1 MLLEDSMMTTLHIS
15 DISPHQDNPRKDLG
29 DLEELT
35 ESIEKNGIMQNLT
48 VVPVD
53 EDNPVKYICLIGHRR
68 LAAAKKAGVY
78 SVPARI
84 VFGLTH
90 RDQVGIML
98 EENMQRNDL
107 TIVEQAQGFQMML
120 DLGETEES
128 IAEKTGFSRTTVRH
142 RLQLAKLDQKEL
154 KRRQDDEGFQLS
166 LKDLYALEK
175 VKDINKRNEILKGA
189 FSSNEIRRQAEN
201 AERDEKREQTA
212 AAIMEKLKPF
222 GIKKIPKSE
231 TNWKWSG
238 KYDILKEI
246 VLDNPGEEI
255 NIELEEGETP
265 YAAIQYGSLYVCVH
279 KRKTPK
285 QIQSDEREKELNRRK
300 KAFKE
305 LCKSKY
311 EDRRMFIEGIAI
323 GTYKPY
329 ANDYAM
335 VENKCWEYAFNHYT
349 SIDKSGT
356 WEFLKGTS
364 WWDLKTDEDK
374 QAAVRE
380 LLGINKTALLVI
392 SCARAA
398 GDGSGMIGW
407 SGKLD
412 KDSSYLDEQRRIYEI
427 LKLYGYQPDEEEKQM
442 LDGTHELYTKEE

>member
-1 MLLEDSMMTTLHIS
+1 MLLDDSLLTTLHIS
-15 DISPHQDNPRKDLG
+15 DITPHPDNPRKDLG
-29 DLEELT
+29 DLEELA

-53 EDNPVKYICLIGHRR
+53 DDNPDKYICLIGHRR
-68 LAAAKKAGVY
+68 LAAAKKAGIY
-78 SVPARI
+78 QVPARI
-84 VFGLTH
+84 VFGLSH
-90 RDQVGIML
+90 KEQVGIML

-154 KRRQDDEGFQLS
+154 KKKQEDESFQLS

-175 VKDINKRNEILKGA
+175 VKDIKKRNEILKGA
-189 FSSNEIRRQAEN
+189 YSSNEIRRQAEN

-212 AAIMEKLKPF
+212 AAIMEKLKPL

-246 VLDNPGEEI
+246 ILDNPDKEI
-255 NIELEEGETP
+255 NIELKKGETP
-265 YAAIQYGSLYVCVH
+265 YAAIQYGSLYICVH

-285 QIQSDEREKELNRRK
+285 QIKSDERERDLNRRK

-311 EDRRMFIEGIAI
+311 EDRRLFIEGIAI

-335 VENKCWEYAFNHYT
+335 VENKCWEYAFEHYT
-349 SIDKSGT
+349 AISKTST

-364 WWDLKTDEDK
+364 YYDLTPEQKD
-374 QAAVRE
+374 AATQE
-380 LLGINKTALLVI
+380 LLSINKTTLLVI
-392 SCARAA
+392 ACAHGA
-398 GDGSGMIGW
+398 GDGSGMFGW
-407 SGKLD
+407 RGKFD
-412 KDSSYLDEQRRIYEI
+412 KESSYLDEQRRIYEI
-427 LKLYGYQPDEEEKQM
+427 LKLYGYQPDNEEKQM
-442 LDGTHELYTKEE
+442 LDGTHELYIKEE

>member
-1 MLLEDSMMTTLHIS
+1 MLLDDSLLTTLHIS
-15 DISPHQDNPRKDLG
+15 DITPHPDNPRKDLG
-29 DLEELT
+29 DLEELA
-35 ESIEKNGIMQNLT
+35 ESIEKTGIMQNLT
-48 VVPVD
+48 VVPD
-53 EDNPVKYICLIGHRR
+53 DDDNPDKYICLIGHRR
-68 LAAAKKAGVY
+68 LAAAKKAGIY
-78 SVPARI
+78 QVPARI
-84 VFGLTH
+84 VFGLSH
-90 RDQVGIML
+90 KEQVGIML

-154 KRRQDDEGFQLS
+154 KKKQEDESFQLS

-175 VKDINKRNEILKGA
+175 VKDIKKRNEILKGA
-189 FSSNEIRRQAEN
+189 YSSNEIRRQAEN

-212 AAIMEKLKPF
+212 AAIMEKLKPL

-246 VLDNPGEEI
+246 ILDNPDKER
-255 NIELEEGETP
+255 NIELKKGETP
-265 YAAIQYGSLYVCVH
+265 YAAIQYGSLYICVH

-285 QIQSDEREKELNRRK
+285 QIKSDERERDLNRRK

-311 EDRRMFIEGIAI
+311 EDRRLFIEGIAI

-335 VENKCWEYAFNHYT
+335 VENKCWEYAFEHYT
-349 SIDKSGT
+349 AISKTST

-364 WWDLKTDEDK
+364 YYDLTPEQKD
-374 QAAVRE
+374 AATQE
-380 LLGINKTALLVI
+380 LLSINKTTLLVI
-392 SCARAA
+392 ACAHGA
-398 GDGSGMIGW
+398 GDGSGMFGW
-407 SGKLD
+407 RGKFD
-412 KDSSYLDEQRRIYEI
+412 KESSYLDEQRRIYEI
-427 LKLYGYQPDEEEKQM
+427 LKLYGYQPDNEEKQM
-442 LDGTHELYTKEE
+442 LDGTHELYIKEE

>member
-1 MLLEDSMMTTLHIS
+1 MLFDDSLLTTIHVM
-15 DISPHQDNPRKDLG
+15 DIEPHPDNPRKDLG

-35 ESIEKNGIMQNLT
+35 ESIKKNGIMQNLT

-68 LAAAKKAGVY
+68 LAAAKAAGVY
-78 SVPARI
+78 QVPARI

-90 RDQVGIML
+90 KDQVGIML

-154 KRRQDDEGFQLS
+154 KKKQEDESFQLS

-175 VKDINKRNEILKGA
+175 IKDIKKRNEILKGA
-189 FSSNEIRRQAEN
+189 YSSNEIRRQAEN

-212 AAIMEKLKPF
+212 AAIIEKLKPL
-222 GIKKIPKSE
+222 GVKKIPKSE

-246 VLDNPGEEI
+246 ILDNPDKEI
-255 NIELEEGETP
+255 NIELEKGETP
-265 YAAIQYGSLYVCVH
+265 YAAIQYGSLYIVVP
-279 KRKTPK
+279 KRKTEK
-285 QIQSDEREKELNRRK
+285 EAAKDDKEKELNRRK

-305 LCKSKY
+305 ICKNY
-311 EDRRMFIEGIAI
+311 AEERRLFVDGIAD
-323 GTYKPY
+323 GTYKASVP
-329 ANDYAM
+329 
-335 VENKCWEYAFNHYT
+335 EEEIQKKCWEYAFEHYT
-349 SIDKSGT
+349 ALDKLGT
-356 WEFLKGTS
+356 WEYLKGCS
-364 WWDLKTDEDK
+364 WWDLKTEEEK
-374 QAAVRE
+374 EEAKKE
-380 LLGINKTALLVI
+380 LRDLGTTVLLVI
-392 SCARAA
+392 NVARAA
-398 GDGSGMIGW
+398 GDGSGMFGW
-407 SGKLD
+407 RGKFSD
-412 KDSSYLDEQRRIYEI
+412 NNSIDEQRRVYEI
-427 LKLYGYQPDEEEKQM
+427 LEMYGYQMSEEEKQI
-442 LDGTHELYTKEE
+442 LAGTHELYLNEAE

>member
-1 MLLEDSMMTTLHIS
+1 MLLDDSLLTTLHIS
-15 DISPHQDNPRKDLG
+15 DITPHPDNPRKDLG
-29 DLEELT
+29 DLEELA

-53 EDNPVKYICLIGHRR
+53 DDNPDKYICLIGHRR
-68 LAAAKKAGVY
+68 LAAAKKAGIY
-78 SVPARI
+78 QVPARI
-84 VFGLTH
+84 VFGLSH
-90 RDQVGIML
+90 KEQVGIML

-154 KRRQDDEGFQLS
+154 KKKQEDESFQLS

-175 VKDINKRNEILKGA
+175 VKDVKKRNEILKGA
-189 FSSNEIRRQAEN
+189 YSSNEIRRQAEN

-212 AAIMEKLKPF
+212 AAIIEKLKPV

-246 VLDNPGEEI
+246 ILDNPDKEI
-255 NIELEEGETP
+255 NIELQEGETP
-265 YAAIQYGSLYVCVH
+265 YAAVLYGSLYICVH
-279 KRKTPK
+279 KRKTQK
-285 QIQSDEREKELNRRK
+285 EIQIDEREKDLNRRK

-311 EDRRMFIEGIAI
+311 EDRRLFIKGIAI

-335 VENKCWEYAFNHYT
+335 VENKCWEYAFEHYCAI
-349 SIDKSGT
+349 SKASM
-356 WEFLKGTS
+356 WKFLKGTS
-364 WWDLKTDEDK
+364 YYDLTPEQKE
-374 QAAVRE
+374 AALQE
-380 LLGINKTALLVI
+380 LLSINKTALLVI
-392 SCARAA
+392 ACAHGA
-398 GDGSGMIGW
+398 GDGSGMYGW
-407 SGKLD
+407 RGKLE
-412 KDSSYLDEQRRIYEI
+412 KENNYLDEQKRIYEI

-442 LDGTHELYTKEE
+442 LDGTHELYVKEE